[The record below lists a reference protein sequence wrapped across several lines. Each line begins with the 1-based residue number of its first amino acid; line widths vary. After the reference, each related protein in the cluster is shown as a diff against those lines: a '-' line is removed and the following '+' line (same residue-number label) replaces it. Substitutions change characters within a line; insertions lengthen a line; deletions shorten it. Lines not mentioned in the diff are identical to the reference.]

1 MEWFQRALTVKKI
14 KANLRVVFEN
24 ELSSAWKVSVE
35 YDIDE
40 YQNVL
45 GVEQELLGGWPQMSQ
60 AYVSPRDR
68 LSSNEC
74 FWDTMRLILPGR

>member
-45 GVEQELLGGWPQMSQ
+45 GVEQELLGG
-60 AYVSPRDR
+60 
-68 LSSNEC
+68 
-74 FWDTMRLILPGR
+74 